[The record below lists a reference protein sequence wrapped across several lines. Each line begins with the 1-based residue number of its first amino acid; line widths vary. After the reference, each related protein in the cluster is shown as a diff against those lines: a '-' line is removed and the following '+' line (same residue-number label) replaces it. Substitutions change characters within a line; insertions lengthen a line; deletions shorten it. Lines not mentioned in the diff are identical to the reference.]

1 MKYMRQS
8 YNCKDKM
15 KKSNKEKN
23 LKGNQQRSH
32 FPDQDQDQ
40 GQGQDQNP
48 NQNKI
53 QDQNINSN
61 KFLKKIKKIKNNKV
75 KFHLKIN

>member
-8 YNCKDKM
+8 CNYKDKM
-15 KKSNKEKN
+15 KKSNKGKN

-40 GQGQDQNP
+40 NP

-53 QDQNINSN
+53 QDQNINLN

-75 KFHLKIN
+75 KFHLKINKKQYQ